1 MIFNRL
7 YSRQGPPQEMDIR
20 SESLQDF
27 HRNREIMMVR
37 EMEMSLGFNLTLSP
51 LEKIANEV
59 ITDAKLKEIEEG
71 FLNPSKFTPAYR
83 FPGTLNAIRK
93 TSLYHLVKTMPKGGI
108 LHAHDIALGSASIV
122 VDLTYKRF
130 CWICI
135 HGNGALEFTFSRNE
149 PNRARPCERW
159 QLMKDYRRNGG
170 MSDEELSEYFM
181 VNTTRHY
188 KDINGVWSN
197 FQSIFDVV
205 SGVIT
210 YKDNF
215 GEYIERTLKE
225 LLDDGVQYVELR
237 TSLSK
242 VSFII

>member
-1 MIFNRL
+1 MILN
-7 YSRQGPPQEMDIR
+7 RQGPRPVMDIR

-27 HRNREIMMVR
+27 QRNREIMIVR
-37 EMEMSLGFNLTLSP
+37 ELEMSLGSNLTLSP
-51 LEKIANEV
+51 LEKLANGV
-59 ITDAKLKEIEEG
+59 ITNAKMKEIEEG
-71 FLNPSKFTPAYR
+71 FFDPSKFTPADR

-93 TSLYHLVKTMPKGGI
+93 TPLYHLIKTMPKGGI

-135 HGNGALEFTFSRNE
+135 HGNGSLQFMFSRNQ
-149 PNRARPCERW
+149 PNATKTCERW

-181 VNTTRHY
+181 VNTTQHY

-205 SGVIT
+205 SGVVR
-210 YKDNF
+210 YKDNL

-225 LLDDGVQYVELR
+225 LLDDGVQYVEIR
-237 TSLSK
+237 TSLAN
-242 VSFII
+242 VSLAFDI